1 MLLSFGEE
9 GWGGAGDGGALQ
21 RLIGKFCKT
30 IFRKMMTCA
39 QNTAWS
45 SASTQAFHLFGLGP
59 QGLTWRRAQEPGHEE
74 AQGSHVGS
82 QKQPPLLLNQ

>member
-1 MLLSFGEE
+1 M
-9 GWGGAGDGGALQ
+9 GWAGDGDALQ

-30 IFRKMMTCA
+30 IFRKMMTYA

-45 SASTQAFHLFGLGP
+45 SASTQVFHLFGLGP
-59 QGLTWRRAQEPGHEE
+59 QGLTWRSAQEPGHEE

-82 QKQPPLLLNQ
+82 QKQPPLLLN